1 MKKLRTLFTAGL
13 ALVCAA
19 ALCLSLVALSDWT
32 FTGRL
37 DALPAARAD
46 DASATSSPLSTDQND
61 AADTVPLLTPTP
73 AQDTSAPLLSA
84 SSTPV
89 PADASDAMR
98 IVSGLAGA
106 SHTAEPPAYLMRDQL
121 CFYAVSSTTI
131 TTITR
136 TDEEWRTAEG
146 ALLGGQ
152 EAGDASMFVARA
164 ANLCAD
170 LLETD
175 SLPENYVCQ
184 AAREGTSVLKCIWY
198 PQDLSLREAQ
208 GETASLRYTLYVH
221 TDEFSVEAVMDNFV
235 TPQES
240 LPQAFQEDIAE
251 QLRGTALT
259 GAWEITKV
267 TADGTGAVCYTV
279 QDQAHPENSRTV
291 RYQRNES
298 ATHYFSDTQKLLSY
312 YRALADRNTLLSTA
326 SGRENVAYVN
336 LRLLMN
342 TLLTEAEL
350 PLTVEQ
356 EVYKDGEFYRA
367 APITL
372 SLTTDGKTDKL
383 PNGETA
389 TDDIL
394 SDLEFKARFLF
405 CHVAGFHP
413 IVESTHFSME
423 LHTVED
429 QLQLFCK
436 WEALEAGVTCSLS
449 CTLPDVQQAESG
461 VPADMTASVQFPPL
475 CVKEITN
482 DTLTLLFSKA
492 MENVVAKDDDMSNAI
507 LLSYTSGSLQL
518 EGIKMSPKEGS
529 VSAEVYYDDK
539 NCTIFPIAAADFD
552 DYQIAFMA
560 RYLAQ
565 AIMTPNAA
573 Q

>member
-46 DASATSSPLSTDQND
+46 DASATSSPLPTDQND
-61 AADTVPLLTPTP
+61 AADTVPLLTPAP

-106 SHTAEPPAYLMRDQL
+106 SHTAEPPAYLMHDQL
-121 CFYAVSSTTI
+121 YFYNSTGS
-131 TTITR
+131 TITR
-136 TDEEWRTAEG
+136 TDEEWRTVDG
-146 ALLGGQ
+146 TLLDNQ

-175 SLPENYVCQ
+175 NLPENYVCQ
-184 AAREGTSVLKCIWY
+184 AAWDGSSILKCVWY

-208 GETASLRYTLYVH
+208 GEPAPLRYTLYVH
-221 TDEFSVEAVMDNFV
+221 TDEFGVQAVMDNFV

-259 GAWEITKV
+259 GAWEITQV

-279 QDQAHPENSRTV
+279 QDQAHPENARTV

-298 ATHYFSDTQKLLSY
+298 NTHYFSDTQKLLSY

-356 EVYKDGEFYRA
+356 EVYKGGEFYRA

-383 PNGETA
+383 PNGETV
-389 TDDIL
+389 TDGIL
-394 SDLEFKARFLF
+394 SDLELKARFLF
-405 CHVAGFHP
+405 YHTAGFHP
-413 IVESTHFSME
+413 IVENTHFSME

-429 QLQLFCK
+429 QLQVLCK
-436 WEALEAGVTCSLS
+436 WEALEAGVTCSLF

-461 VPADMTASVQFPPL
+461 IPADMTASVQFPPL
-475 CVKEITN
+475 CVKELTN

-492 MENVVAKDDDMSNAI
+492 MENVVAKDNDMSNGI

-518 EGIKMSPKEGS
+518 EGIKLSPKEGS

-539 NCTIFPIAAADFD
+539 NCTVFPIAAADFD
-552 DYQIAFMA
+552 DYQIASMA